1 MDAIALLLV
10 LAAAVFHAVWN
21 VTLHGTVDRVAT
33 MAVAALG
40 GAVLLSPWII
50 AQPPVEAAAFL
61 LPSVAAQTVYALALS
76 AAYQRGALAF
86 TYPVGRGT
94 SPVLVTLGGW
104 LLLGQGPGLTGLAGA
119 ALVASGLAVLAQRA
133 GRVGQ
138 AHAVGFALLVG
149 GAIASYSLVDAAAVQ
164 LVAPAGYLGAVLG
177 IHGVV
182 LTAGARL
189 GPARLKASL
198 GPGLRV
204 AVGSVA
210 AYLLVLMAF
219 QRGDAG
225 PVATLR
231 ELSVILGVFLA
242 REHPGWRAWCGA
254 ILCATGAVLA
264 AL

>member
-1 MDAIALLLV
+1 MDAVALLLV
-10 LAAAVFHAVWN
+10 LSAAVFHAVWN
-21 VTLHGTVDRVAT
+21 VTLHGTDDRVAT
-33 MAVAALG
+33 MAVAGLG

-50 AQPPVEAAAFL
+50 TQPPVEAAAFL

-104 LLLGQGPGLTGLAGA
+104 LLLDQGPGVAGLLGAG
-119 ALVASGLAVLAQRA
+119 LVAGGLAVLAQRA

-138 AHAVGFALLVG
+138 GSAVGFALLVG
-149 GAIASYSLVDAAAVQ
+149 GAIASYSLVDATAVQ
-164 LVAPAGYLGAVLG
+164 HVAPAGYLGSVLG
-177 IHGVV
+177 LHGIV
-182 LTAGARL
+182 LAVGARI
-189 GPARLKASL
+189 GPTRLKASL
-198 GPGLRV
+198 GPGIRV

-219 QRGDAG
+219 ERGDAG

-242 REHPGWRAWCGA
+242 REQPGWRAWCGA
-254 ILCATGAVLA
+254 VLCATGAVLA